1 MHMNIIKSAK
11 IFDYLEQLRD
21 NNNREWFNEHKK
33 EFKEKEAQIK
43 VFFQQVNVQIN
54 QFDLIDSYKVFRIYR
69 DVRFSKNKTPY
80 KTHFAGSFHRQK
92 PELRGGYYIHLTP
105 NNQSFLAAGFWQPN
119 KIDLL
124 RIRKE
129 LEIDATDFRDIINET
144 TFKLIWGEL
153 GGDELKTAPRGFLK
167 DHEDIDLI
175 KKKMFVF
182 KKYYTDNEVQND
194 DFIQN
199 VAVTFKA
206 ILPFFDYMSEI
217 LTTDLNGESLI

>member
-1 MHMNIIKSAK
+1 MNIIKSAK
-11 IFDYLEQLRD
+11 IFNYLEKLNN

-43 VFFQQVNVQIN
+43 VFFQNLNVQIN
-54 QFDLIDSYKVFRIYR
+54 QFDIIDSYKVFRIYR

-80 KTHFAGSFHRQK
+80 KTHFAASFHRQK
-92 PELRGGYYIHLTP
+92 PELRGGYYIHLRP
-105 NNQSFLAAGFWQPN
+105 NNKSFLAVGFWQPN
-119 KIDLL
+119 NLDLL

-144 TFKLIWGEL
+144 SFKSIWGEL

-167 DHEDIDLI
+167 DHENMDLI

-182 KKYYTDNEVQND
+182 KKQFTDEEVQND
-194 DFIQN
+194 DFTQQIGIS
-199 VAVTFKA
+199 FKA

-217 LTTDLNGESLI
+217 LKTNLNGESLI

>member
-1 MHMNIIKSAK
+1 MNIIKSVE
-11 IFDYLEQLRD
+11 IFDYLEQLHA

-33 EFKEKEAQIK
+33 EFKKKEEQIK
-43 VFFQQVNVQIN
+43 VFFQQLNGQIN

-80 KTHFAGSFHRQK
+80 KTHFAASFHRQK
-92 PELRGGYYIHLTP
+92 PELRGGYYVHLSP

-119 KIDLL
+119 NIDLL

-129 LEIDATDFRDIINET
+129 LEIDATDFRNIINET
-144 TFKLIWGEL
+144 TFKSIWGEL

-167 DHEDIDLI
+167 DHENMDLI

-182 KKYYTDNEVQND
+182 KKQFTDQQVYND
-194 DFIQN
+194 NFTEK
-199 VAVTFKA
+199 VGVTFKA
-206 ILPFFDYMSEI
+206 ILPFFNYMSEI